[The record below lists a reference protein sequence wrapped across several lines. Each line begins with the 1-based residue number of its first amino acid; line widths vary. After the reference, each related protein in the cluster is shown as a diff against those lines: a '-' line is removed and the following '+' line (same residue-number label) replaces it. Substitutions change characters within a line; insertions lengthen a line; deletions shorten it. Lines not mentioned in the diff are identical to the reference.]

1 MKLHLQRAGEQHLIS
16 AYAPGSITVN
26 ETRYER
32 SLVVAPD
39 WLIPDWGP
47 RDLSDLETDHFA
59 EILTHQPEI
68 LLLGTGKNLRFPAP
82 ELLKPFPA
90 RQIGVEVMDT
100 AAACRTYNIL
110 MGENRQV
117 AAALIML

>member
-1 MKLHLQRAGEQHLIS
+1 MKLHLQRAGDQYLIS

-26 ETRYER
+26 DTRYER

-47 RDLSDLETDHFA
+47 QDSSDLAADHFA

-68 LLLGTGKNLRFPAP
+68 LLLGTGKALRFPAP
-82 ELLKPFPA
+82 ELLQPFTA

-110 MGENRQV
+110 MAESRQV